1 MIAGS
6 GEPEIEQ
13 AIDILCHAPATAH
26 HISYQLAQA
35 FVADDPPKALVDRL
49 AVTFQKT
56 DGDIRTMMDQ
66 LLHSPEF
73 WQAKY
78 ENTKFKNPYRYVL
91 SSLRAANVAL
101 TDYKPVLGL
110 FRQLGMPLYGCLT
123 PDGYKNTQIAWLSPG
138 SLLQRIQFATGLG
151 TGKLPNNPMDPLN
164 YKDVSQSMNGLFSQ
178 KTLSVVATSP
188 PPLRSSLLLGSPEF
202 MNY

>member
-66 LLHSPEF
+66 LLHSPESG
-73 WQAKY
+73 KL
-78 ENTKFKNPYRYVL
+78 NTKIPNSKIRIATFSRL
-91 SSLRAANVAL
+91 CAL
-101 TDYKPVLGL
+101 P
-110 FRQLGMPLYGCLT
+110 
-123 PDGYKNTQIAWLSPG
+123 
-138 SLLQRIQFATGLG
+138 
-151 TGKLPNNPMDPLN
+151 
-164 YKDVSQSMNGLFSQ
+164 
-178 KTLSVVATSP
+178 TSP
-188 PPLRSSLLLGSPEF
+188 
-202 MNY
+202 